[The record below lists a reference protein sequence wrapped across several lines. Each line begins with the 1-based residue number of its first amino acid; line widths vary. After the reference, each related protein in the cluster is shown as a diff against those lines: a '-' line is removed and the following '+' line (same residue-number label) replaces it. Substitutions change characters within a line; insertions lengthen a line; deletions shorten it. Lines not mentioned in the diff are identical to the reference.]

1 VPFPSPRHLRRVILA
16 LADGQWHN
24 LRTVARRCGLS
35 TAGCSARIRDL
46 RKHPF
51 RLAIAVRQGRH
62 AGPYDYRVN
71 DPEAAKR
78 VYADLCPVQVPK

>member
-1 VPFPSPRHLRRVILA
+1 MSVRPLRRVLLA

-62 AGPYDYRVN
+62 AGPYDYRIN
-71 DPEAAKR
+71 DPEAARR
-78 VYADLCPVQVPK
+78 VLDDLAAQQVAK